1 LNPVENAL
9 WFIEN
14 HFGKEISLENIAS
27 VAGVSRFHLSHIFG
41 MATGRSVMNY
51 VRGRRLTEAAR
62 NLANGAPDILQVAL
76 AAGYGSHEAFTRA
89 FRDLFGLTPEEV
101 RAAGT
106 TANLALVEPI
116 RMDRSLQVPLEPPR
130 FEDSPGLMIA
140 GYSGRYTFETN
151 QGIPTQWQRFNE
163 AYHGQIPNQ
172 KGKVFYGLSH
182 NFDDDGHFEYVCG
195 AEVSGFG
202 GLPDELARVRIVP
215 HRYAV
220 FSHRSHISMIS
231 RTHYTIWATWAQESG
246 HRPAEMLNFERYDE
260 GFDPMTGNGV
270 VEIWVPIKA

>member
-89 FRDLFGLTPEEV
+89 FRDLFGL
-101 RAAGT
+101 
-106 TANLALVEPI
+106 
-116 RMDRSLQVPLEPPR
+116 M
-130 FEDSPGLMIA
+130 
-140 GYSGRYTFETN
+140 
-151 QGIPTQWQRFNE
+151 
-163 AYHGQIPNQ
+163 
-172 KGKVFYGLSH
+172 
-182 NFDDDGHFEYVCG
+182 
-195 AEVSGFG
+195 
-202 GLPDELARVRIVP
+202 
-215 HRYAV
+215 
-220 FSHRSHISMIS
+220 
-231 RTHYTIWATWAQESG
+231 
-246 HRPAEMLNFERYDE
+246 
-260 GFDPMTGNGV
+260 
-270 VEIWVPIKA
+270 